1 MTTTQEYLDA
11 YRNSQKIKVEGL
23 CGRIIRGKTPQ
34 DFERLSD
41 DPSRLLVY
49 LTDSEGLE
57 SLIGKRGYD
66 QLVTIGHH
74 PDHIVSQVSQGKSY
88 KLVVFPE
95 AEALVADWDGM
106 LELTSK
112 VYPET
117 APYCKKYALELKSWP
132 FERYEAL
139 AGYRF
144 KDVDDPANPKFMS
157 FEKWQ
162 QSSKGLIHLRA
173 LLYHA
178 IHVRELY
185 RGDGY
190 TYDENGTRGVKEY
203 LLPNLK
209 IEEIEGADVED
220 MTVLL
225 PS

>member
-11 YRNSQKIKVEGL
+11 YRTNQKIKVEGL

-34 DFERLSD
+34 DF
-41 DPSRLLVY
+41 
-49 LTDSEGLE
+49 
-57 SLIGKRGYD
+57 
-66 QLVTIGHH
+66 
-74 PDHIVSQVSQGKSY
+74 VSQVSQGKSY

-139 AGYRF
+139 AGHRF

-162 QSSKGLIHLRA
+162 QSSKGLIRRTVISSTSAPSISSILRFGRC
-173 LLYHA
+173 L
-178 IHVRELY
+178 
-185 RGDGY
+185 
-190 TYDENGTRGVKEY
+190 
-203 LLPNLK
+203 
-209 IEEIEGADVED
+209 
-220 MTVLL
+220 
-225 PS
+225 